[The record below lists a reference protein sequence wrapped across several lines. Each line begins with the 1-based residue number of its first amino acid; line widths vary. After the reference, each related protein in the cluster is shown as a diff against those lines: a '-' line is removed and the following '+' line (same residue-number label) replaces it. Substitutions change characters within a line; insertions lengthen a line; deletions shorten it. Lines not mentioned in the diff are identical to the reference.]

1 MIHIEQ
7 ITPELTWQLRRDV
20 LYPASRV
27 YEMEM
32 DEDRQGY
39 HFGAF
44 TETRLIGVV
53 SLFPQ
58 GESWQFRKFAIEAGF
73 QGQGIGRQLLDHMTN
88 FALSEGCKR
97 LWCNARTPA
106 IGFYSKFGYTL
117 TGEGY
122 SANGIDF
129 KVMEKTL

>member
-32 DEDRQGY
+32 DEDLQGY

-44 TETRLIGVV
+44 TDTRLIGVV
-53 SLFPQ
+53 SLFPK
-58 GESWQFRKFAIEAGF
+58 GENCQFRKFAIVGDM
-73 QGQGIGRQLLDHMTN
+73 QGQGIGKLLLDHITS
-88 FALSEGCKR
+88 FAQSEGATR

-129 KVMEKTL
+129 KMMEKQL